1 MNLRNAF
8 VLASIGAASLTHAQF
23 TGFVNKGLIGVGRLP
38 AALFDKAGQGTNDT
52 LGGFSAMAID
62 THSLVYAGGKISGT
76 IVGLPDRGFGDG
88 ATDYHPRLEIF
99 GFTITPYE
107 GTTPVA
113 QDQIVFTNTS
123 TLLFTYDNGV
133 HFTGFDGGNTNNP
146 VVPQS
151 PAGSVGGGKR
161 SLDA

>member
-8 VLASIGAASLTHAQF
+8 FLASIGAASLTHAQF

-76 IVGLPDRGFGDG
+76 IVGLPDRGFGERSGEKPHDRNLTQENAAIKG
-88 ATDYHPRLEIF
+88 
-99 GFTITPYE
+99 
-107 GTTPVA
+107 
-113 QDQIVFTNTS
+113 
-123 TLLFTYDNGV
+123 TLLRRTRVNR
-133 HFTGFDGGNTNNP
+133 P
-146 VVPQS
+146 
-151 PAGSVGGGKR
+151 
-161 SLDA
+161 